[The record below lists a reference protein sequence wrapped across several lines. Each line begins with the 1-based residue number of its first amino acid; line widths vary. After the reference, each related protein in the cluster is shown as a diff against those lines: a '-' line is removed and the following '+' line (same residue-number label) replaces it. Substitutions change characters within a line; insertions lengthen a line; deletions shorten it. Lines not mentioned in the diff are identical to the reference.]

1 MADAAYWVDGA
12 TGDVVSS
19 TYYQNVLPDWVQQF
33 NAAKPAQM
41 ARDQR
46 FCRLNCAVARSLKM
60 SLYSV

>member
-12 TGDVVSS
+12 TGNVVSS

-41 ARDQR
+41 ARNQR
-46 FCRLNCAVARSLKM
+46 FC
-60 SLYSV
+60 